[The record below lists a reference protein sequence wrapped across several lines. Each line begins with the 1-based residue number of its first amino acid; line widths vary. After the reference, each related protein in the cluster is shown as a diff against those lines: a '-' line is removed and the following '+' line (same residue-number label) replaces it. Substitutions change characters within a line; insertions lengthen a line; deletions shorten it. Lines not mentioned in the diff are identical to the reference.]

1 MTAIVATARALVG
14 VRFRLHGRD
23 PAHGVDCIGLVALA
37 LGRSAPGGYA
47 LRGGDPARVAAALAE
62 AGLVPASADDLL
74 PGDIVLMRPGAAQL
88 HLGVWTPTGLIH
100 ADAALGRVVERP
112 GPIPWEVIGS
122 WRRLF

>member
-1 MTAIVATARALVG
+1 MTEIVVAARALVG

-23 PAHGVDCIGLVALA
+23 PAHGLDCIGLVALA
-37 LGRSAPGGYA
+37 LGRTAPGGYG

-62 AGLVPASADDLL
+62 AGLVAAPAQDPQ
-74 PGDIVLMRPGAAQL
+74 PGDILLMRPGAAQL
-88 HLGVWTPTGLIH
+88 HLGVRTATGLIH